1 VTFCNDENLREQNL
15 KEKEVTFMN
24 VVQHF
29 HPQAV
34 RLARNRYALLR
45 TVALA
50 LVTISAICINSSP
63 LSAQDQ
69 SDSDNQS
76 GLQGVLNAIA
86 AGRQVSARVNLPLNI
101 GFFAGQPAL
110 YITPEVGID
119 PKAPSSLIAIAH
131 QLAANFRANFIP
143 QNFGTLPGS
152 PAVDD
157 IYAFPIFNNQGTV
170 VVGFR
175 QGNVLASRPK
185 PAGPNNTDTNYSPL
199 WQVSVVAFNSG
210 VQPRQLTSEA
220 AIREAA
226 ANREVTIAKTPIIVE
241 CSVMFTP
248 SGGLLPDA
256 TVRLSG
262 SATR

>member
-1 VTFCNDENLREQNL
+1 
-15 KEKEVTFMN
+15 MN
-24 VVQHF
+24 AVRYF

-34 RLARNRYALLR
+34 RLARNRYPLLR

-50 LVTISAICINSSP
+50 LVTISAIGITSSP

-69 SDSDNQS
+69 TESNNQA
-76 GLQGVLNAIA
+76 GLQGVLNAIS
-86 AGRQVSARVNLPLNI
+86 AGGQVSARVNLPLQI

-110 YITPEVGID
+110 YITPEVGVD

-131 QLAANFRANFIP
+131 QLAANFHSNFIP

-157 IYAFPIFNNQGTV
+157 IYSFPIFNSQGTE

-185 PAGPNNTDTNYSPL
+185 PAGPNNTNANYSPL
-199 WQVSVVAFNSG
+199 WQVNVVAFNSG
-210 VQPRQLTSEA
+210 VRPRQLTSEA
-220 AIREAA
+220 AIRKAA
-226 ANREVTIAKTPIIVE
+226 ANGEVTIAKTPIIVE

-256 TVRLSG
+256 TVTLSA

>member
-1 VTFCNDENLREQNL
+1 
-15 KEKEVTFMN
+15 MN
-24 VVQHF
+24 AVQYF

-34 RLARNRYALLR
+34 RPATNRYPLLR

-50 LVTISAICINSSP
+50 LITISAIGITSSP

-69 SDSDNQS
+69 TESNNQA
-76 GLQGVLNAIA
+76 GLQGVLTAIA
-86 AGRQVSARVNLPLNI
+86 AGGRVSARVNLPLQI

-110 YITPEVGID
+110 YITPEVGVD
-119 PKAPSSLIAIAH
+119 PKAPSPLIAIAH
-131 QLAANFRANFIP
+131 QLAANFHANFIP

-152 PAVDD
+152 AAVDD
-157 IYAFPIFNNQGTV
+157 IYSFPIFNSQGTA

-185 PAGPNNTDTNYSPL
+185 PAGPSNTDTNYSPL

-210 VQPRQLTSEA
+210 VQPRQLTSAA
-220 AIREAA
+220 AIRAAA
-226 ANREVTIAKTPIIVE
+226 ANGEVTIAKTPIIVE

-256 TVRLSG
+256 TITLSG